1 MNKLFHDVINSK
13 LSISVKKCNIITLKK
28 SFTLANFY
36 DIDNTIIFPIDG
48 KLRYGK
54 NKKTLEKNSALF
66 ISSHNTQSISF
77 GSTRAKTLAY
87 EDFIDKKPKYICE
100 DLESNSN
107 SRSEKFL
114 IISIDVK
121 AYDLINIFHG
131 KYVGLDVFNSKNILM
146 TLRSISN
153 ELKNK
158 PVGFNNVIDL
168 MSTKL
173 VYEIIRSFLS
183 NQPLFSGIEENYKY
197 FSDEK
202 ILNLFSFIERNINKE
217 LSNKVLS
224 NHLNISEDYVGQFF
238 RNSIGFSPQDYIEH
252 KRMEKA
258 IDLLRD
264 EKNAVKVISNDVG
277 YKDTAYFCR
286 RFKMMFGVQAGKMR
300 KRLGEI

>member
-1 MNKLFHDVINSK
+1 MNKLFRDVINSK
-13 LSISVKKCNIITLKK
+13 LSISVKKFNIISLKK
-28 SFTLANFY
+28 SFTIANFY

-66 ISSHNTQSISF
+66 ISSHNTQSLSF

-107 SRSEKFL
+107 PRSEKFL

-121 AYDLINIFHG
+121 AYDLINIFHS

>member
-1 MNKLFHDVINSK
+1 M
-13 LSISVKKCNIITLKK
+13 
-28 SFTLANFY
+28 
-36 DIDNTIIFPIDG
+36 
-48 KLRYGK
+48 RYGK

-66 ISSHNTQSISF
+66 ISSHNTQSLSF
-77 GSTRAKTLAY
+77 GSTRARTLAY

-121 AYDLINIFHG
+121 AYDLINIFHS
-131 KYVGLDVFNSKNILM
+131 KYVGIDVFNSKNILM

-158 PVGFNNVIDL
+158 HVGFNNVIDL

>member
-1 MNKLFHDVINSK
+1 MNKSFHDVINSN
-13 LSISVKKCNIITLKK
+13 LSISLKKCSIITLKK
-28 SFTLANFY
+28 SFTIANFY
-36 DIDNTIIFPIDG
+36 DIDNTIIYPIDG

-66 ISSHNTQSISF
+66 ISSHNTQTLSF

-107 SRSEKFL
+107 LRSEKFL
-114 IISIDVK
+114 VISIDVK
-121 AYDLINIFHG
+121 AYDLINIFHS
-131 KYVGLDVFNSKNILM
+131 KYVGIDVFNSKNILL
-146 TLRSISN
+146 TLSLISN
-153 ELKNK
+153 ELKNR

-173 VYEIIRSFLS
+173 VYEIIRFFLS

-202 ILNLFSFIERNINKE
+202 ILNLFSFIESNLNKE

-224 NHLNISEDYVGQFF
+224 NHLNISEDYVSQFF

-258 IDLLRD
+258 IELLRN
-264 EKNAVKVISNDVG
+264 EKNAVKVISNEVG

-300 KRLGEI
+300 KRLGEV

>member
-1 MNKLFHDVINSK
+1 
-13 LSISVKKCNIITLKK
+13 
-28 SFTLANFY
+28 
-36 DIDNTIIFPIDG
+36 
-48 KLRYGK
+48 
-54 NKKTLEKNSALF
+54 
-66 ISSHNTQSISF
+66 
-77 GSTRAKTLAY
+77 LAY
-87 EDFIDKKPKYICE
+87 EDFIDKKHKYICK

-121 AYDLINIFHG
+121 AYDLINIFHS

-202 ILNLFSFIERNINKE
+202 ILNLFSFIENNLNKE

>member
-1 MNKLFHDVINSK
+1 
-13 LSISVKKCNIITLKK
+13 
-28 SFTLANFY
+28 
-36 DIDNTIIFPIDG
+36 
-48 KLRYGK
+48 
-54 NKKTLEKNSALF
+54 
-66 ISSHNTQSISF
+66 
-77 GSTRAKTLAY
+77 
-87 EDFIDKKPKYICE
+87 
-100 DLESNSN
+100 
-107 SRSEKFL
+107 
-114 IISIDVK
+114 
-121 AYDLINIFHG
+121 
-131 KYVGLDVFNSKNILM
+131 M

>member
-1 MNKLFHDVINSK
+1 MNKLFRDVINSK
-13 LSISVKKCNIITLKK
+13 LSISVKKFNIISLKK
-28 SFTLANFY
+28 SFTIANFY

-66 ISSHNTQSISF
+66 ISSHNTQSLSF

-87 EDFIDKKPKYICE
+87 EDFIDKKPKYIYE

-121 AYDLINIFHG
+121 AYDLINIFHS